1 MVLESAHAR
10 IHHTVSVRILKPQIS
25 RLPLRGIL
33 EETQIHFLKIIGNFR
48 IRHEEFIR
56 LIAPYFTYVHAFVIT
71 FVHCK
76 TGVVVF
82 QHSFRIIV
90 LCHDG
95 LIVRQIETHPV
106 VEASRQTVTP
116 IDRQFPASVAESGVV
131 DLGPV
136 RFSDS
141 SDRRYGLSRTYHIP
155 RGTLISI
162 KDHIK
167 TVGEQRKVETQVGIV
182 NLLPCD
188 IGTCHRRCKG
198 HGSLGRLGRGSGKQ
212 PCIGMGRIEI
222 HDSDILIQAC
232 TALIAETAV
241 GKAEL
246 QLADLTCKIAEPVCP
261 CHIISCREGWEKSPS
276 VPSRKT

>member
-1 MVLESAHAR
+1 M
-10 IHHTVSVRILKPQIS
+10 
-25 RLPLRGIL
+25 
-33 EETQIHFLKIIGNFR
+33 
-48 IRHEEFIR
+48 
-56 LIAPYFTYVHAFVIT
+56 
-71 FVHCK
+71 
-76 TGVVVF
+76 VVF

-90 LCHDG
+90 LGHNG
-95 LIVRQIETHPV
+95 FIVREIETHPV

-116 IDRQFPASVAESGVV
+116 IDRQFPAPVAESGVV

-136 RFSDS
+136 RFSYS
-141 SDRRYGLSRTYHIP
+141 SDRRYGLGRTNHVP

-162 KDHIK
+162 KDYIK
-167 TVGEQRKVETQVGIV
+167 TVGEQRKVETEIGIV

-188 IGTCHRRCKG
+188 IGACHRRSKG

-212 PCIGMGRIEI
+212 PCIGMSRIER
-222 HDSDILIQAC
+222 HYSDILIQAC
-232 TALIAETAV
+232 TVLIAETAI

-246 QLADLTCKIAEPVCP
+246 QPADRTCKIAEPVCP